1 MRCLPRIAVAQEYCQ
16 CIPVYVNYKRLN
28 KNEVLAMTKIMDG
41 KKLAEEIKTFVKK
54 EVIKLNERGIDVG
67 LAVVLVGDNPAS
79 EQYCLAILRASKNVG
94 VTVHKHKFPDTVS
107 LNEILNIIH
116 SLNTDERVN
125 GILIFLPL
133 PKRINTRRVINSIA
147 PEKDVDGLGAIS
159 IGRLAA
165 EESTFQLFSGNEYEI
180 RGGGKFLPY
189 MSSFIPC
196 TPYGVI
202 KFLEYYSVDL
212 KGKHVV
218 VISKSLAVGKPLSLM
233 LLAKEATVTVCHRET
248 KNLSTLT
255 RQADILC
262 TATGKEGLIKGDI
275 VKDGVVIVDIG
286 IKVLPDGRIVG
297 DVDFDSVKDKA
308 SLITPVPGGVGPI
321 TIAMLL
327 ENTMMSAKRSELL
340 KSPLMM

>member
-1 MRCLPRIAVAQEYCQ
+1 MP
-16 CIPVYVNYKRLN
+16 
-28 KNEVLAMTKIMDG
+28 KIMDG
-41 KKLAEEIKTFVKK
+41 KKLAEDIKNAVRK
-54 EVIKLNERGIDVG
+54 EVLKLNERGFDVG
-67 LAVVLVGDNPAS
+67 LSVVLAGDDPAS
-79 EQYCLAILRASKNVG
+79 EQYFLAITKASKHVG
-94 VTVHKHKFPDTVS
+94 ITVYRHKLSGAVSTNELLNTVQ
-107 LNEILNIIH
+107 

-125 GILIFLPL
+125 GIMLFLPL
-133 PKRINTRRVINSIA
+133 PKRINARRIINSIA

-165 EESTFQLFSGNEYEI
+165 EESTFQLFKGNEAEGLAS
-180 RGGGKFLPY
+180 RKLLPY

-202 KFLEYYSVDL
+202 RFLEYYGVEL

-248 KNLSTLT
+248 KNLPELT
-255 RQADILC
+255 KQADILC
-262 TATGKEGLIKGDI
+262 TATGRPGLIKGDM

-297 DVDFDSVKDKA
+297 DIAFDSVKDKV
-308 SLITPVPGGVGPI
+308 SLITPVPGGVGPV

>member
-1 MRCLPRIAVAQEYCQ
+1 MPKV
-16 CIPVYVNYKRLN
+16 
-28 KNEVLAMTKIMDG
+28 MDG
-41 KKLAEEIKTFVKK
+41 RKLAEGIRAEVKK
-54 EVIKLNERGIDVG
+54 EVAKLNERGIDVG
-67 LAVVLVGDNPAS
+67 LSVLLVGEDPAS
-79 EQYCLAILRASKNVG
+79 EQYFLAITGASKQVG
-94 VTVHKHKFPDTVS
+94 ITVYKQKFPSSVT
-107 LNEILNIIH
+107 LNELLNIIS

-125 GILIFLPL
+125 GILIFMPL
-133 PKRINTRRVINSIA
+133 PKRINARRVINSIA

-165 EESTFQLFSGNEYEI
+165 EESTFQLFKGNEQEGLAS
-180 RGGGKFLPY
+180 RKFLPY

-202 KFLEYYSVDL
+202 KFLEYYGVEL
-212 KGKHVV
+212 KGKNVV

-233 LLAKEATVTVCHRET
+233 LLAKEATVIVCHRET
-248 KNLSTLT
+248 KDLSHFT
-255 RQADILC
+255 RQADIIC
-262 TATGKEGLIKGDI
+262 TATGQQGLIKADM

-286 IKVLPDGRIVG
+286 IKVLADGRIVG
-297 DVDFDSVKDKA
+297 DVDSDSVKDKA
-308 SLITPVPGGVGPI
+308 SMITPVPGGVGPV